1 MLAQNWLGIWLLPKY
16 IGFEGKD
23 LKQRMCRK
31 AFLFL
36 PFACMVRSQPVE
48 AESYMQDVC
57 PASCGPVGYW
67 TSLAVLALLYLH
79 SQNRLVQDIHLTSG
93 RLKHDAAALHH
104 MARVTVC
111 FHSLTLRAAH
121 RWVSQ
126 EHSLAPRHEQSWM
139 PGPTGLSP

>member
-67 TSLAVLALLYLH
+67 TSLAALALLYLH

-104 MARVTVC
+104 MAQVLDC
-111 FHSLTLRAAH
+111 SHSLTLTAVH
-121 RWVSQ
+121 RHVGQ
-126 EHSLAPRHEQSWM
+126 ECLPAPNSTSSPRHWC
-139 PGPTGLSP
+139 PAN